1 MIDLNSPIVLGYLLI
16 FKNNSL
22 LLIQFP
28 AIIQLYVYQMTV
40 LKLFTL
46 KKMMQSPRLAQHY
59 FICVIDEM
67 YLNYTL

>member
-46 KKMMQSPRLAQHY
+46 KKMMQSPLLAQHY
-59 FICVIDEM
+59 FICVINEM